1 MSGPAFNIHIGTTAD
16 LAALVKSAEA
26 VNNTRAA
33 AEALNRLEGRLAQRE
48 FDRLSTAEK
57 INRLKQQEAQLAAAA
72 VRLEGTGNQGG
83 AAQLN
88 LAVLQ
93 KREQIERLTADPAEF
108 ASLAS
113 NAFSAAQAM
122 SRRLKENYFTQLRVT
137 GATFQTL
144 IWQVDETCLFI
155 VVFPADM
162 DAKKV
167 EDQARVPVI
176 NLYELLKIA
185 RHRAPEAT
193 LDLADEDAESFTKFF
208 RRTPPADPPPPT
220 PPGPPAA

>member
-1 MSGPAFNIHIGTTAD
+1 MKGFPQLTTEDVQQLDTLLQGFVDRSGVLTALMVESAGYLIH
-16 LAALVKSAEA
+16 
-26 VNNTRAA
+26 RAG
-33 AEALNRLEGRLAQRE
+33 EMP
-48 FDRLSTAEK
+48 
-57 INRLKQQEAQLAAAA
+57 
-72 VRLEGTGNQGG
+72 
-83 AAQLN
+83 
-88 LAVLQ
+88 
-93 KREQIERLTADPAEF
+93 ADPAEF

-122 SRRLKENYFTQLRVT
+122 SRRLKENFFTQLRVT

-144 IWQVDETCLFI
+144 IWQVDESCLFI
-155 VVFPADM
+155 VVFPADL

-208 RRTPPADPPPPT
+208 RRTPPADPPPPN

>member
-1 MSGPAFNIHIGTTAD
+1 
-16 LAALVKSAEA
+16 
-26 VNNTRAA
+26 
-33 AEALNRLEGRLAQRE
+33 
-48 FDRLSTAEK
+48 
-57 INRLKQQEAQLAAAA
+57 
-72 VRLEGTGNQGG
+72 
-83 AAQLN
+83 
-88 LAVLQ
+88 
-93 KREQIERLTADPAEF
+93 
-108 ASLAS
+108 
-113 NAFSAAQAM
+113 
-122 SRRLKENYFTQLRVT
+122 
-137 GATFQTL
+137 
-144 IWQVDETCLFI
+144 
-155 VVFPADM
+155 M